1 MSRSEHA
8 QNYVAGLLSNL
19 KRKNAEAIA
28 YRHDQHR
35 IGLQKF
41 LGFSPWDHRPLVK
54 ELVAEVAAE
63 LGQGDAV
70 IVFDPSGFAKKGTK
84 SVGVARQWL
93 GRLGKV
99 DNGQVA
105 VYMGYASRVEHALV
119 DTRLYLPR
127 AWTQDKPRCREAG
140 IPKDVRFRTRHQLAL
155 QMLDEHGETLPHA
168 WIAGDDEMGRS
179 TWFRRQLE
187 SRGEQYLLAV
197 PSNTT
202 IRDLEEPVP
211 ASSGGGRRKA
221 PFRQVRK
228 WVAAL
233 PDDAWTRLEVR
244 DGEKGPLVVRI
255 VARRVQAKTEKRR
268 VGPEETLV
276 VIRTIDESGTVKTD
290 YYLSNASRRTKL
302 KEFARVAKEEHRIEE
317 SLQRAK
323 GEAGLA
329 NYQVRNWLG
338 WHHHQVLS
346 LLASWF
352 LVCET
357 LRGKKMDPGPD
368 SPADSRSLRT
378 AAAPSF
384 KLRHQRTNRSRTQS
398 QTDPKR
404 TGTTLSLQN
413 S

>member
-1 MSRSEHA
+1 M
-8 QNYVAGLLSNL
+8 
-19 KRKNAEAIA
+19 
-28 YRHDQHR
+28 
-35 IGLQKF
+35 
-41 LGFSPWDHRPLVK
+41 
-54 ELVAEVAAE
+54 
-63 LGQGDAV
+63 
-70 IVFDPSGFAKKGTK
+70 
-84 SVGVARQWL
+84 
-93 GRLGKV
+93 
-99 DNGQVA
+99 
-105 VYMGYASRVEHALV
+105 EHALV

-127 AWTQDKPRCREAG
+127 EWTRDKQRCREAG
-140 IPKDVRFRTRHQLAL
+140 IPKDVRFRTRHRLAL

-168 WIAGDDEMGRS
+168 WIAGDDERGRS

-187 SRGEQYLLAV
+187 SRDEQSLLAV

-202 IRDLEEPVP
+202 IRDLEGPVP
-211 ASSGGGRRKA
+211 ASTGGGRRKA

-244 DGEKGPLVVRI
+244 AGEKGPRVVQI
-255 VARRVQAKTEKRR
+255 VARRVRAKTEKRR
-268 VGPEETLV
+268 VGPEETLA
-276 VIRTIDESGTVKTD
+276 VIRTIDELATVKTD
-290 YYLSNASRRTKL
+290 DYLSNASRRTPR

-357 LRGKKMDPGPD
+357 LRGKNGPR
-368 SPADSRSLRT
+368 P
-378 AAAPSF
+378 
-384 KLRHQRTNRSRTQS
+384 
-398 QTDPKR
+398 
-404 TGTTLSLQN
+404 
-413 S
+413 